1 MKTDSTSFTID
12 NFYNFFY
19 VCCDYTNITIHVIC
33 VIHVISDR
41 YTSNQTETQVQDS
54 VRNRFFKVC
63 MTSPQI
69 STKI

>member
-41 YTSNQTETQVQDS
+41 YTSNQTET
-54 VRNRFFKVC
+54 
-63 MTSPQI
+63 
-69 STKI
+69 